1 MEGFISPGWAPALT
15 GCSRRSLWRG
25 TTTSGRQSAER
36 KSKMFLS
43 LFSAAGDRR
52 PWRVFLY
59 LSCKDPA
66 EANDDQDV
74 EDGRADDG
82 ADSDVSFGD
91 EDPWVR
97 VGKETGAWRSTFLL
111 CFCIPLDPWQIKF
124 LNLPSLE
131 FVIETVGN
139 NLWTTDPQLA
149 FTIKEV
155 TRLFGALAEL
165 LSY

>member
-36 KSKMFLS
+36 KTKCFCP
-43 LFSAAGDRR
+43 FSQQQVGDRR

-59 LSCKDPA
+59 LPCKDPA

-97 VGKETGAWRSTFLL
+97 VGKETGAWRSTFWL
-111 CFCIPLDPWQIKF
+111 CFCISLAPWQIKF
-124 LNLPSLE
+124 PNPPSLE

-139 NLWTTDPQLA
+139 NLWTTDAQLA
-149 FTIKEV
+149 FTIKEA
-155 TRLFGALAEL
+155 T
-165 LSY
+165 SD